1 MLACTFLHFVAY
13 VARLRGKASFSLSPC
28 TLGISV
34 LKALF
39 GSPRP
44 FRCLLE
50 IKNGRGWSEWA
61 KPLMYIS
68 NAPHAHVC
76 FNDLFS
82 ATNRI
87 NPIFTNLLRVLQ
99 IFINIIMF
107 MTGVLYKFTYEFIYE
122 LALHF
127 FNYFIDYNL
136 STIRSRYVIIN
147 KLPN

>member
-50 IKNGRGWSEWA
+50 IKNGRGWSEWS

-68 NAPHAHVC
+68 NAPQAHVH
-76 FNDLFS
+76 
-82 ATNRI
+82 
-87 NPIFTNLLRVLQ
+87 VLMISSLQ
-99 IFINIIMF
+99 LTESIQS
-107 MTGVLYKFTYEFIYE
+107 LQTY
-122 LALHF
+122 
-127 FNYFIDYNL
+127 
-136 STIRSRYVIIN
+136 
-147 KLPN
+147 

>member
-50 IKNGRGWSEWA
+50 IKNGRGWSEWS

-99 IFINIIMF
+99 ILINIIMC
-107 MTGVLYKFTYEFIYE
+107 MTGTLQRWHNIFFFITFSY
-122 LALHF
+122 
-127 FNYFIDYNL
+127 
-136 STIRSRYVIIN
+136 
-147 KLPN
+147 

>member
-87 NPIFTNLLRVLQ
+87 NPIFTNLLRVLE
-99 IFINIIMF
+99 ILINIIMC
-107 MTGVLYKFTYEFIYE
+107 MTGALQRFKYK
-122 LALHF
+122 LA
-127 FNYFIDYNL
+127 
-136 STIRSRYVIIN
+136 
-147 KLPN
+147 

>member
-34 LKALF
+34 LKTLF

-76 FNDLFS
+76 FYDLFS

-87 NPIFTNLLRVLQ
+87 NPIFTNLLRVLE
-99 IFINIIMF
+99 ILINIIMC
-107 MTGVLYKFTYEFIYE
+107 MTGTLQRWHNI
-122 LALHF
+122 F
-127 FNYFIDYNL
+127 FHYL
-136 STIRSRYVIIN
+136 
-147 KLPN
+147 